1 MLYFALRAFG
11 FRITFLFKHKIA
23 IPKKKRLFLSPTPF
37 LPCSFPPLCF
47 YNAVS
52 VDLGPLPFS
61 LLLPSSA
68 VHILCPTTNYFF
80 LVPFAPFSITSFS
93 FTAIFSFCSS
103 NLAFSSLPLYSST
116 PCSSHIFYCHLLL
129 LPFSSSFS
137 SFFHGSFLIYLFLAG
152 DGPSRLFL
160 LF

>member
-11 FRITFLFKHKIA
+11 FRITFLFKHKIV
-23 IPKKKRLFLSPTPF
+23 IPKKKLLFLSPTPF

-47 YNAVS
+47 YNVVS

-80 LVPFAPFSITSFS
+80 LVSFAPFSITSFS

-103 NLAFSSLPLYSST
+103 NLAFSSLPILFYSLFVPYFLLS
-116 PCSSHIFYCHLLL
+116 PPSAPLLIF
-129 LPFSSSFS
+129 
-137 SFFHGSFLIYLFLAG
+137 LFLFF
-152 DGPSRLFL
+152 SWF
-160 LF
+160 FTYF